1 MEHLARVVVQA
12 FAFLDLSDEDAIDLD
27 AAGNAMEDLTSYLRN
42 CTPKERQALND
53 AAAWH
58 LKEERA
64 SKNPR
69 KDVIHFYK
77 TFTKDLFD

>member
-1 MEHLARVVVQA
+1 MENLARAVVQA
-12 FAFLDLSDEDAIDLD
+12 FAFLDLSDDDAIDPD
-27 AAGNAMEDLTSYLRN
+27 AAVKAMEDLTSYLRN
-42 CTPKERQALND
+42 CTPEERQALKN

-58 LKEERA
+58 LKAENS

-69 KDVIHFYK
+69 KIVIKFYK